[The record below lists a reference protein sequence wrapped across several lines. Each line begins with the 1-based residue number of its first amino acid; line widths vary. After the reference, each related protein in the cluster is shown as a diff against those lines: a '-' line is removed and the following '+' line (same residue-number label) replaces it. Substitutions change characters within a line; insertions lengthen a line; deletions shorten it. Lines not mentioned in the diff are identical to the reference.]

1 MNITI
6 QNPSTHSRNLLR
18 RTGYAMQQNQKGEI
32 NFVRRIH
39 GADYPRFHLYVNKE
53 DPGKLIEMALHLDE
67 KKPTYEGQSA
77 HSGEYEGEIIEQE
90 RDRILNTISNF

>member
-18 RTGYAMQQNQKGEI
+18 RAGYAMQQNQKGEI

-53 DPGKLIEMALHLDE
+53 EPGKFIEISLHLDE
-67 KKPTYEGQSA
+67 KKPSYEGQKA
-77 HSGEYEGEIIEQE
+77 HSGEYDGLVLEQE
-90 RDRILNTISNF
+90 RDRILSQI